1 MIDALLFFAGILVVV
16 WTIWLLG
23 WLARRRDR
31 QSGHGH
37 V

>member
-1 MIDALLFFAGILVVV
+1 MTNALIIMAGILVVA
-16 WTIWLLG
+16 WTIWLLD